1 MTSSKPTRR
10 DFLAGAAAGSLLSGF
25 PLMPCPAVAS
35 ATAEAAPAGAAVA
48 RVRIYPAIGISRVGG
63 SAKWFHAPEVPGLA
77 PQPEDGD
84 FKDGNLKIKKQA
96 QRFRVY
102 AFDDQDRVIGEVQD
116 AGAKISWRVHLANTK
131 AAWYGFNNPLDNGEL
146 APGLPGQLRNQF
158 LVDDDVRERML
169 LIDGGEREISGTS
182 VNADGG
188 DASRGFTG
196 RFWDTADVALGEL
209 RTDDAGRLLVMPAD
223 GISASP
229 TGAGITSFADNDAWF
244 DDWCDG
250 PVNAKVTLADGRE
263 LEAEPSWVACVGPNF
278 APGIPS
284 ITTLFDLIADL
295 NQKEGWE
302 SDPEGPLSFRSH
314 IYPTF
319 HRLALMT
326 WLTEAAQLRV
336 GWLDAG
342 DFSDPAHIARLAD
355 PSEENRAFR
364 EKVFA
369 MFRDPYDD
377 SPDAY
382 VTEAAKLPYMMGD
395 GVNYSGSPLQWFRF
409 PTRQYEHL
417 RSWAAGDF
425 VDDLDNDTANAV
437 VRLEDLPVERQPMA
451 LTEAALEPCSGG
463 AFHPGV
469 ELSYYLRL
477 AELYAR
483 DGDSSSEPFR
493 IAHGTRPGLLQNV
506 GRLLTPAK
514 AFEGDGDVPPPVG
527 PQMAGDLTRWMGLPW
542 QCDVFS
548 CQQVLMQEDFPTAVW
563 WPAHLPV
570 DVLPEAY
577 YEQVMRSDL
586 PAHER
591 QRFLGGRVAWS
602 RGVSGIGYHA
612 SGSYWDGI
620 TNMIALWERMGF
632 VVRRPG
638 PDDADRPDGIPEELF
653 VEVGRG
659 DSMEMRFDWSG
670 EHGLL
675 PK

>member
-1 MTSSKPTRR
+1 MTRQKVTRR
-10 DFLAGAAAGSLLSGF
+10 DFLAGAAAGSLLAGF
-25 PLMPCPAVAS
+25 PLVPRPAVAS
-35 ATAEAAPAGAAVA
+35 ATTEPAPAGAAVA
-48 RVRIYPAIGISRVGG
+48 RVRIYPAIGISRVG
-63 SAKWFHAPEVPGLA
+63 SSSKWYYAPEVPGLA

-84 FKDGNLKIKKQA
+84 FKDGNLKLKKQV

-116 AGAKISWRVHLANTK
+116 AGAEISWRVHLANTK
-131 AAWYGFNNPLDNGEL
+131 AAWYGFNNPLDNGDL

-158 LVDDDVRERML
+158 LVRDEVREHML
-169 LIDGGEREISGTS
+169 LIDGGEREISGAS

-188 DASRGFTG
+188 DPSLGFSD
-196 RFWDTADVALGEL
+196 RFWDSADVTLGEL
-209 RTDDAGRLLVMPAD
+209 RTDDAGRLLVVPAD
-223 GISASP
+223 GTSSSP
-229 TGAGITSFADNDAWF
+229 SGAPITSFADNDAWF
-244 DDWCDG
+244 DDWGDG
-250 PVNAKVTLADGRE
+250 PVNATVTLADGTK

-284 ITTLFDLIADL
+284 VTTLFDLIADL

-302 SDPEGPLSFRSH
+302 TETEGPISFRSH

-319 HRLALMT
+319 HRLALMS
-326 WLTEAAQLRV
+326 WLTEGAHLRA
-336 GWLDAG
+336 GWLEAG
-342 DFSDPAHIARLAD
+342 NFADPAYIARLAD
-355 PSEENRAFR
+355 PSEDNRTFR
-364 EKVFA
+364 EEVFA
-369 MFRDPYDD
+369 TFRDPYNDA
-377 SPDAY
+377 PDAY
-382 VTEAAKLPYMMGD
+382 VTEAAKLPYMLGD

-425 VDDLDNDTANAV
+425 VDDLEDATANAV
-437 VRLEDLPVERQPMA
+437 GRLEDLSVEQQPMA

-469 ELSYYLRL
+469 ELTYYLRL

-483 DGDSSSEPFR
+483 HGDSTSEPFR
-493 IAHGTRPGLLQNV
+493 IAHGTRSRLLQNI
-506 GRLLTPAK
+506 GRLLTPEK
-514 AFEGDGDVPPPVG
+514 AFEGDGDVPPPIG

-548 CQQVLMQEDFPTAVW
+548 CQQVHMQEDFPTAVW
-563 WPAHLPV
+563 WPAQLPV

-586 PAHER
+586 PDHER
-591 QRFLGGRVAWS
+591 LRFLSNRVAWS

-612 SGSYWDGI
+612 SGSYWEGI
-620 TNMIALWERMGF
+620 TNMISLWERMGF

-638 PDDADRPDGIPEELF
+638 PVDADRPDGIPDDLF

-659 DSMEMRFDWSG
+659 DMELRFDWTN